1 MSILSNAYRNE
12 IKGRDDIKESRV
24 TVSFQ
29 SGFDLLDYRNG
40 KIVYAGQ
47 NDESS
52 YYSLGFDEGKY
63 VLVIGASGTG
73 KSTWVM
79 QAAANI
85 VAPYENG
92 SIFHDDIENATTE
105 TRFRNLSGWSREE
118 VKNKYFRRNVGITA
132 ENFYENI
139 KMIHD
144 LKIKN
149 YKSLAINSGCLGS
162 DGEELEVLPPTV
174 YILDSL
180 ALLMPKDLTE
190 EEKLSGQMAL

>member
-1 MSILSNAYRNE
+1 MSFLLNAYRNE

-118 VKNKYFRRNVGITA
+118 VKN
-132 ENFYENI
+132 
-139 KMIHD
+139 
-144 LKIKN
+144 
-149 YKSLAINSGCLGS
+149 
-162 DGEELEVLPPTV
+162 
-174 YILDSL
+174 
-180 ALLMPKDLTE
+180 
-190 EEKLSGQMAL
+190 